1 MGAALLWRRQV
12 NGPDFWLFVN
22 FVAVIWVGA
31 GGFGMRQ
38 QPCYMG
44 LFQKVM
50 YLGFYFWMWIV
61 VREIER
67 MASQRPCRM
76 ALPENSDG
84 TTPG

>member
-1 MGAALLWRRQV
+1 MGAALLWRRPA
-12 NGPDFWLFVN
+12 NGPDFWLCAN
-22 FVAVIWVGA
+22 LVAVIWVGA
-31 GGFGMRQ
+31 GALGMLK

-61 VREIER
+61 VREIEQL
-67 MASQRPCRM
+67 ASQRPFRM

-84 TTPG
+84 TTPE